1 MGSRVREEPVPAPNP
16 TQPPS
21 VTRLFL
27 SFLRLGLTAFG
38 GPAMVAHI
46 RVLAVEKRK
55 WLDDETFRN
64 GVALCQTIPGAT
76 AMQTS
81 AYVGLRTRGVRG
93 AAASFVGF
101 ALPAF
106 VLMLVLSALY
116 ARFQSASQ
124 VASTFGGLRAMVVAL
139 IVHAGFN
146 FGKAYLKRWQDFL
159 MAPVAAVLF
168 WIGFH
173 PILVI
178 LACFL
183 LGTIL
188 RFTEKE
194 TLQERRS
201 DAEWFPV
208 KSVILIVGAATLLLV
223 GLLLLDRVLFRL
235 SLLML
240 RIDLFAFG
248 GGFASIP
255 LMLHEV
261 VQIRH
266 WVEPKV
272 FMDGIALGQVT
283 PGPIVITATFV
294 GYIVRGVWGALIGTA
309 SIFLPSFLLVISAAP
324 VFHRLNSFPLFRKG
338 IAGVL
343 CSFVG
348 LLASAAI
355 RLGTSL
361 TWDLPRIAL
370 AVAALA
376 ALLFRVNLLWIVL
389 GVVVLSLIFRF

>member
-1 MGSRVREEPVPAPNP
+1 MTEEPVPAPSP
-16 TQPPS
+16 TPPPS
-21 VTRLFL
+21 AARLFL

-55 WLDDETFRN
+55 WLDDEAFRS

-124 VASTFGGLRAMVVAL
+124 VASTFGGLRAMVMAL
-139 IVHAGFN
+139 IAHAVFY
-146 FGKAYLKRWQDFL
+146 FGKAYLRRWQDFL
-159 MAPVAAVLF
+159 IAPVAGVLF
-168 WIGFH
+168 WIGLN

-178 LACFL
+178 LSCFL
-183 LGTIL
+183 LGMIL
-188 RFTEKE
+188 RFTEKQ
-194 TLQERRS
+194 TLPGRRS
-201 DAEWFPV
+201 GVERFPL
-208 KSVILIVGAATLLLV
+208 KSVIFIVSAAVVLLV
-223 GLLLLDRVLFRL
+223 GLFFLDGLLFRL

-248 GGFASIP
+248 GGFASVP
-255 LMLHEV
+255 FMLHEV
-261 VQIRH
+261 VEVRH

-272 FMDGIALGQVT
+272 FIDGMALGQVT

-294 GYIVRGVWGALIGTA
+294 GYVVRGVWGALIATA
-309 SIFLPSFLLVISAAP
+309 SIFLPSFLLVISVAP
-324 VFHRLNSFPLFRKG
+324 VFLRLNSFSLFRKG

-348 LLASAAI
+348 LLASAAL

-361 TWDLPRIAL
+361 TWDVPRIVL
-370 AVAALA
+370 AAAAFAALM
-376 ALLFRVNLLWIVL
+376 FRVNLLWIVL
-389 GVVVLSLIFRF
+389 GVVILSLVFRF

>member
-1 MGSRVREEPVPAPNP
+1 VEPFP
-16 TQPPS
+16 
-21 VTRLFL
+21 
-27 SFLRLGLTAFG
+27 
-38 GPAMVAHI
+38 
-46 RVLAVEKRK
+46 
-55 WLDDETFRN
+55 
-64 GVALCQTIPGAT
+64 
-76 AMQTS
+76 
-81 AYVGLRTRGVRG
+81 
-93 AAASFVGF
+93 
-101 ALPAF
+101 
-106 VLMLVLSALY
+106 
-116 ARFQSASQ
+116 
-124 VASTFGGLRAMVVAL
+124 
-139 IVHAGFN
+139 
-146 FGKAYLKRWQDFL
+146 LKS
-159 MAPVAAVLF
+159 
-168 WIGFH
+168 I
-173 PILVI
+173 
-178 LACFL
+178 
-183 LGTIL
+183 
-188 RFTEKE
+188 
-194 TLQERRS
+194 
-201 DAEWFPV
+201 
-208 KSVILIVGAATLLLV
+208 ILIVSAAALLLV
-223 GLLLLDRVLFRL
+223 ALFFLDRMLFRL

-261 VQIRH
+261 VEIRH

-294 GYIVRGVWGALIGTA
+294 GYVVRGVWGAVIGTA
-309 SIFLPSFLLVISAAP
+309 SIFLPSFLLVISIAP
-324 VFHRLNSFPLFRKG
+324 VFLRLSSFPLFRKG

-370 AVAALA
+370 AVAALV